1 MTMIDTPPTKQ
12 ATDEPEVFAH
22 DVLNGPE
29 SAGETPEEVV
39 GEPVEVGEVEYLD
52 LTRETG
58 VIHDHPEIPDKP
70 GGWKQVADV
79 EQRLRLYAA
88 QKSADILR
96 EYGGSGVFSTGSTKS
111 VNPVDVITLAQWIV
125 YGTHDQ

>member
-1 MTMIDTPPTKQ
+1 MTMIDTPASMQRTFDDVDAPEDAVKSPEIAQEPTEDV
-12 ATDEPEVFAH
+12 AEVTEPE
-22 DVLNGPE
+22 LP
-29 SAGETPEEVV
+29 
-39 GEPVEVGEVEYLD
+39 
-52 LTRETG
+52 
-58 VIHDHPEIPDKP
+58 IPDKP

-79 EQRLRLYAA
+79 EQRLRLFAA

-96 EYGGSGVFSTGSTKS
+96 EYGGSGVFSSGSTKS